1 MYSCKFLPIF
11 PEHTAITEEM
21 NAMGLGSVVT
31 VRPYRLQ
38 GNKIIA
44 NLLNLMYS
52 IIDIRLRSIS
62 WIPLNEK

>member
-1 MYSCKFLPIF
+1 
-11 PEHTAITEEM
+11 
-21 NAMGLGSVVT
+21 MGLGSVVT

-62 WIPLNEK
+62 WIPLNEKWTYMYRTN